1 MQRVLLVV
9 GLAIY
14 TVLINNWLIVGK
26 LGQGMRSCK
35 CTVETMIYKLVCAS
49 DNGRSVCMPRCVC
62 LCV

>member
-1 MQRVLLVV
+1 MQGVLLVV

-14 TVLINNWLIVGK
+14 TMLINNWLIVSK

-49 DNGRSVCMPRCVC
+49 DNGRSVYT
-62 LCV
+62 